1 MPYGRRRRRSNP
13 PTTTSFYASS
23 GATTKALK
31 KIANVLRYSK
41 AKFPKELQQA
51 AGVARV
57 SLDPESLFDFFQGL
71 DPSMMREDRFQGAY
85 LKYIIDLFGRDPIKT
100 LEDNDTLKTMLDI
113 VYTYQNLVSNQM
125 PEWAKV
131 QVTIKEFPTIQALTK
146 YLVDVGAYTAGRA
159 SDDYMDIVYDLQA
172 QGQCQV
178 LFDNN
183 DIALIDIITEQA
195 ACSLGA
201 DTQWCTA
208 QGAFN
213 SYRSRGLV
221 IMYFYKDGHRIQF
234 TPDFEE
240 VMDETDNPVLTEDD
254 LGKEWP
260 QPYSYYLAEIEEVA
274 EVVETRLET
283 FEGVLFPLS
292 AYLQSPNSSKWKV
305 IKEYYPGLPFLPIA
319 FIQKH
324 KARLVNLLSNKGSA
338 KKLQQDFNFLV
349 RTISSEVLALEC
361 LALRSPIIAAS
372 DLFSEM
378 VTIPK
383 STVQA
388 PYKFQDEYGVVL
400 DSFEIGKYAVT
411 NSLWVYVMG
420 ASAGVN
426 EKSSSFFDYVPLSAP
441 KTDVNWYEC
450 VAFCNQ
456 LSKQMNLKAAYYT
469 SKGKDYTLEDAKKSL
484 AVQWDYE
491 ADGYRLPTEAEW
503 EVAARGGYPNIE
515 KKDYTYAGSDDP
527 DEVAWYSDNAD
538 GRKHPV
544 GQKKP
549 NKFGL
554 YDMSGNVF
562 EWVFDGY
569 GDIDDKTT
577 LGEDELV
584 VLSSNPRRRRRRR

>member
-23 GATTKALK
+23 GATAKALK